1 MNLRKPFDF
10 TMIIAMAFVVSV
22 LGASA
27 CSNNNGSSDAGL
39 DSSTDTD
46 ADTDTDSDTDTDTD
60 TEVVVDCSECTE
72 PICIGSVSGKVLFSD
87 ETPFVGNVQICT
99 TNCVLIET
107 DDDGYFFQI
116 LGTGCKG
123 YDWTTDEAPHLTLD
137 SADGT
142 HTQYAIAVKPETQA
156 EIDADFNFDTGTH
169 YYYPLPG
176 TGDDY
181 TDTGG
186 ATVTDLDGVS
196 FDVPPGA
203 LGTDDALIQVMEFP
217 LASWTPP
224 FLGDVTPD
232 VLYFMAPYF
241 FELATDVVLHIDP
254 TSAGWSNGDTGTL
267 YILGDYYPGYLDCGN
282 GDEHIG
288 EFVECGDAG
297 WTGGEIVTSGIN
309 RLGWVGL
316 VKD

>member
-1 MNLRKPFDF
+1 MRHLLLMLL
-10 TMIIAMAFVVSV
+10 TAVMVV
-22 LGASA
+22 GG
-27 CSNNNGSSDAGL
+27 CSKGSSKSDGG
-39 DSSTDTD
+39 TDGGD
-46 ADTDTDSDTDTDTD
+46 ADTDTDTDSDTD
-60 TEVVVDCSECTE
+60 TEVVVDCSECTA
-72 PICIGSVSGKVLFSD
+72 PICMGSISGKVLFSD
-87 ETPFVGNVQICT
+87 ETPFAGIVQICT
-99 TNCVLIET
+99 TICVGVPT
-107 DDDGYFFQI
+107 DDVGDFFNI
-116 LGTGCKG
+116 LGTGCND
-123 YDWTTDEAPHLTLD
+123 YDWATDDPPYLTLH

-142 HTQYAIAVKPETQA
+142 HTQYSIELKPETQA

-181 TDTGG
+181 TEALG

-196 FDVPPGA
+196 FDVPAGA

-241 FELATDVVLHIDP
+241 FELTTDVVLHIDP
-254 TSAGWSNGDTGTL
+254 TSAGWIDGGLGTL
-267 YILGDYYPGYLDCGN
+267 YVLADHNPGYLDCGS

-288 EFVECGDAG
+288 EFVECGTAD

-309 RLGWVGL
+309 RFGWVGL